1 MRPRPGVGYGEAP
14 GAFVASG
21 LEIRQ
26 GAAMSDQVIVS
37 SSDGVCEIQL
47 NRPEK
52 RNAITQAMYGAL
64 VDALNEA
71 RANDGVR
78 VVLISGA
85 GASFTAG
92 NDLNDFITADLSDE
106 NNAVRFLRLLPT
118 FRKVLIAAVHGQ
130 TVGIGVTML
139 LHCDLVVAA
148 SNAQLTMPFVKLG
161 LVPEAGSSLLLP
173 RAIGHHRAAEL
184 LLLGKPF
191 DAAAGLE
198 MGIVNRVVE
207 EKALME
213 EARKLAREV
222 AAQPPGALLTA
233 KRLLKSETGSVA
245 ARVEEEL
252 EAFREQ
258 LGSAEFKAAAQAFF
272 GKGRGGGASGGSPG
286 GAGGGAGGGA
296 SGGGGGA
303 GRG

>member
-1 MRPRPGVGYGEAP
+1 
-14 GAFVASG
+14 
-21 LEIRQ
+21 
-26 GAAMSDQVIVS
+26 MSDQVIVS

-52 RNAITQAMYGAL
+52 RNALTQSMYGAL
-64 VDALNEA
+64 VDALNEV
-71 RANDGVR
+71 RADDSVR

-92 NDLNDFITADLSDE
+92 NDLNDFVTANLGDD

-148 SNAQLTMPFVKLG
+148 SNTQMTMPFVKLG

-207 EKALME
+207 DKALME

-222 AAQPPGALLTA
+222 AAQPPGALMTA

-258 LGSAEFKAAAQAFF
+258 LASAEFKAAVAAFF
-272 GKGRGGGASGGSPG
+272 GKGRGGGDSAR
-286 GAGGGAGGGA
+286 AGGA
-296 SGGGGGA
+296 SGGGGSGA
-303 GRG
+303 GGSASSSGGGGVSPSGAGGSADPSGRG

>member
-1 MRPRPGVGYGEAP
+1 
-14 GAFVASG
+14 
-21 LEIRQ
+21 
-26 GAAMSDQVIVS
+26 MSDQVVVS
-37 SSDGVCEIQL
+37 RSDGICEIQL

-52 RNAITQAMYGAL
+52 RNAITLAMYGAL

-71 RANDGVR
+71 RADDGVR

-92 NDLNDFITADLSDE
+92 NDLNDFVRADLGED
-106 NNAVRFLRLLPT
+106 NNSTVRFLRLLPT

-148 SNAQLTMPFVKLG
+148 RSTQMTMPFVKLG

-173 RAIGHHRAAEL
+173 RAVGHHRAAEL

-191 DAAAGLE
+191 DAAAALE

-207 EKALME
+207 DKALMD
-213 EARKLAREV
+213 EARSLARTV
-222 AAQPPGALLTA
+222 AEQPPMALLTT
-233 KRLLKSETGSVA
+233 KRLLRSEVGSVTG
-245 ARVEEEL
+245 RVDEEL
-252 EAFREQ
+252 EAFRAQ
-258 LGSAEFKAAAQAFF
+258 LGSAEFKAAAEAFF
-272 GKGRGGGASGGSPG
+272 AKARRG
-286 GAGGGAGGGA
+286 
-296 SGGGGGA
+296 
-303 GRG
+303 

>member
-1 MRPRPGVGYGEAP
+1 MT
-14 GAFVASG
+14 
-21 LEIRQ
+21 
-26 GAAMSDQVIVS
+26 DQVTVTT
-37 SSDGVCEIQL
+37 SDGICEIQL

-52 RNAITQAMYGAL
+52 RNAITLAMYGAL
-64 VDALNEA
+64 VDALNEV
-71 RANDGVR
+71 RADDSVR

-92 NDLNDFITADLSDE
+92 NDLNDFISQPELGDN

-148 SNAQLTMPFVKLG
+148 RSTQMTLPFVKLG

-173 RAIGHHRAAEL
+173 RAIGHHRASEL

-191 DAAAGLE
+191 DAAAALE

-207 EKALME
+207 DNSLMD
-213 EARKLAREV
+213 EARNLARAV
-222 AAQPPGALLTA
+222 AEQPPTALLTT
-233 KRLLKSETGSVA
+233 KRLLRSEAGTVP
-245 ARVEEEL
+245 ARIGQEL

-258 LGSAEFKAAAQAFF
+258 LGSAEFKAAVQAFF
-272 GKGRGGGASGGSPG
+272 GKGR
-286 GAGGGAGGGA
+286 AG
-296 SGGGGGA
+296 
-303 GRG
+303 